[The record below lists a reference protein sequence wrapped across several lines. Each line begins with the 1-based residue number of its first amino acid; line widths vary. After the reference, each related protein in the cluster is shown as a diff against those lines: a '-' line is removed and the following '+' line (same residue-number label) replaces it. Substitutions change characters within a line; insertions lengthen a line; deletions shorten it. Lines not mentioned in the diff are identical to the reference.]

1 MSVSETISFTFVV
14 YVTKNHCMCLNFQC
28 PVYCSIIALP
38 PSPPIQ
44 PIPEIAFTPGDTS
57 ESSGHAKEESQ
68 SDSSAVSLLVQGYSS
83 EGSVSW
89 YYYSYGI
96 HGLACDPCLDAD
108 KHVDTTNC
116 AE

>member
-1 MSVSETISFTFVV
+1 MS
-14 YVTKNHCMCLNFQC
+14 YVLLNHCT
-28 PVYCSIIALP
+28 

-68 SDSSAVSLLVQGYSS
+68 SDSSAESLLVQGYSS
-83 EGSVSW
+83 EESVSW
-89 YYYSYGI
+89 YYHSYGI
-96 HGLACDPCLDAD
+96 HGLACDSCLDAD

-116 AE
+116 AEWT